1 MGARACVML
10 MAAAAGRGRA
20 GQGAAVVAGAAG
32 PGHEGVGAAA
42 AHGRRWQPRVA
53 MPRPRFTDVLSFIL
67 PHGLCKFLIKYIAS
81 KLFI

>member
-1 MGARACVML
+1 MSLLIVCSRLIVVGARACVML

-42 AHGRRWQPRVA
+42 AHGRR
-53 MPRPRFTDVLSFIL
+53 
-67 PHGLCKFLIKYIAS
+67 
-81 KLFI
+81 